1 MGYMNINGLRY
12 FDTREINKIWY
23 PIIAKG
29 ASSLPSDSLKRADSV
44 TLKAGDDEK
53 AQVEK
58 EAIEN
63 LQRHDRSLREAA
75 EARRKAGGPKIVY

>member
-1 MGYMNINGLRY
+1 M
-12 FDTREINKIWY
+12 
-23 PIIAKG
+23 
-29 ASSLPSDSLKRADSV
+29 PSDSLKRMDSV